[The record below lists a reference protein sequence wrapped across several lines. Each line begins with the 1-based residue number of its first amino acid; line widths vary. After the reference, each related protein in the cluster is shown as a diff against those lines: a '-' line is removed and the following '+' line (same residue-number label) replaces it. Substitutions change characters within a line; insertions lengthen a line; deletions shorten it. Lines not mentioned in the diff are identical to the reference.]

1 MQVLPQLLH
10 HMDLDAE
17 DPESSDWGC
26 IAVYSCPKSCSNF
39 VSSEKSAYTEEFVW
53 VQMP

>member
-17 DPESSDWGC
+17 DPESPDWGC

-39 VSSEKSAYTEEFVW
+39 VSSDKSAYTEEFVW